1 MRTVRCLP
9 GDADAAT
16 LELSWYSLVCMLY
29 RVLCSRRGRRGL
41 YGQQNAVKSPCS
53 VLLSAALRPCLW
65 PTVRGAAQVGSLP
78 GALPALLDLVAAWQA
93 DRRAEPPDPGVPDPR
108 PPDPGAAPREVAA
121 AAARC
126 LAQLSVHERLRPR
139 LAVAGA
145 LTVLC
150 AAALRAGG
158 LAAPARPAASDGSGG
173 DGGDAGRDNGS
184 HMNGSSDGRGALG
197 GRLGAAAACG
207 VSEGGGG
214 GQNGARQPSESEPGA
229 PGRQDAA
236 GFCRG
241 SSGAGAGGAGW
252 TPRQAPR
259 AAPSAA
265 HATGLALQRAAAAAV
280 ANLCG
285 DAALAAR
292 AAEDGVAARAL
303 VALAASPDLDVQV
316 RKGVCIGL
324 VQGAAEDGVAARAL
338 VALAASPDLDVQV
351 YMRAS
356 VRSAPCGPSGSPAGA
371 RACLAVRAAQH
382 STSSLNEI
390 SQTLADDSIGP
401 Q

>member
-1 MRTVRCLP
+1 M
-9 GDADAAT
+9 AD
-16 LELSWYSLVCMLY
+16 S
-29 RVLCSRRGRRGL
+29 
-41 YGQQNAVKSPCS
+41 
-53 VLLSAALRPCLW
+53 
-65 PTVRGAAQVGSLP
+65 RGAAQVGSLS

-108 PPDPGAAPREVAA
+108 PPDPGA
-121 AAARC
+121 RC

-139 LAVAGA
+139 LAAAGA
-145 LTVLC
+145 LAVLC

-158 LAAPARPAASDGSGG
+158 LAAPALPAAADGSGG
-173 DGGDAGRDNGS
+173 DGGNGVRDNGS
-184 HMNGSSDGRGALG
+184 HMNGSSDGGGALS
-197 GRLGAAAACG
+197 GRLGASAACG

-229 PGRQDAA
+229 AGRQDAA
-236 GFCRG
+236 DFRRG
-241 SSGAGAGGAGW
+241 SAGGGAGGAGW

-265 HATGLALQRAAAAAV
+265 HAAGLALQRAAAAAV

-316 RKGVCIGL
+316 RKGVCVGL
-324 VQGAAEDGVAARAL
+324 V
-338 VALAASPDLDVQV
+338 
-351 YMRAS
+351 
-356 VRSAPCGPSGSPAGA
+356 
-371 RACLAVRAAQH
+371 
-382 STSSLNEI
+382 
-390 SQTLADDSIGP
+390 
-401 Q
+401 